1 MINLSL
7 NELKLNTKSRRIKG
21 NQSMSIVRV
30 LSDLNKSESAE
41 SEKSFDNATIK
52 EMRKEFNKLRNLIKI
67 F

>member
-52 EMRKEFNKLRNLIKI
+52 EI
-67 F
+67 